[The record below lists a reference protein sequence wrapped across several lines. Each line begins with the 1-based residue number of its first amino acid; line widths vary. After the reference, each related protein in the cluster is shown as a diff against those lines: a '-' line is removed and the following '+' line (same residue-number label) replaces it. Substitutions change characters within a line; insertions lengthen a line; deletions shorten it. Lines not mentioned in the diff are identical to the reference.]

1 MRLDLTECMPVNH
14 LWKDLLDSLGIE
26 KANQAVRQA
35 IDLQLMHGNKQ
46 TLPVLFIQTGG
57 IALTT
62 FEFLK
67 QQTGFSFYGK
77 NKVLLYSP
85 RKKFFQILHEL
96 KASNQ

>member
-1 MRLDLTECMPVNH
+1 MRLDLTDSIPVNH
-14 LWKDLLDSLGIE
+14 LWKDLMNTLGRE

-35 IDLQLMHGNKQ
+35 IDLQLMHGNKG

-62 FEFLK
+62 FELLK
-67 QQTGFSFYGK
+67 HQTGFSFYGA

-85 RKKFFQILHEL
+85 RNKFFQILHEL
-96 KASNQ
+96 KEADN